1 LKSNK
6 YAWSSDGNTI
16 NFDSVI
22 LDMSVIFCLE
32 DSPVLQFEPVEFRR
46 VHLLQDEK
54 LKYSHSELVI
64 TLNERRV
71 MVDVILLLL
80 DRAKYRVKING
91 MEFNSELNSPESL
104 QHVKHLVF
112 INFPDLAVSDV
123 YCNKDLKPAS
133 E

>member
-1 LKSNK
+1 
-6 YAWSSDGNTI
+6 
-16 NFDSVI
+16 
-22 LDMSVIFCLE
+22 MSVIFCLE